1 MSTFDISN
9 KIMKRK
15 AYKSTKKYFFP
26 KNWNKMVTMAT
37 KYSQIPSRYQIIL
50 ALFFGSLLV
59 KYELCEL
66 THTPSV
72 WLSINLPKIK
82 CHSPKQFSPEQLAAL
97 KQCLLISRGECTVWC
112 KLNYLVKSYENAQR
126 CATCNVWQTNRR
138 NSYPTSLYI
147 WWHILHFVLF
157 PFENFQPA
165 RPHVW
170 GWNWSN
176 GSESLSLGL
185 FQVADN
191 KE

>member
-1 MSTFDISN
+1 MTPFITIYIIWIYFEYYYYSAPPLNPPLKLIQTRFLFAEITKKLA
-9 KIMKRK
+9 KIMMTNQNKVNK
-15 AYKSTKKYFFP
+15 YASTP
-26 KNWNKMVTMAT
+26 K
-37 KYSQIPSRYQIIL
+37 
-50 ALFFGSLLV
+50 
-59 KYELCEL
+59 
-66 THTPSV
+66 
-72 WLSINLPKIK
+72 LPRN
-82 CHSPKQFSPEQLAAL
+82 AM

-112 KLNYLVKSYENAQR
+112 KSNYLVKSYENAQR